1 MFLLLKLDDD
11 DELALEV
18 DPLHDGLTKAS
29 STSVL
34 LLLTE
39 VPLRSSSL
47 ELDLLSPGPLDEA
60 RLGKLPDRS
69 LLEADLLDGLLDRDS
84 LEDDPLTEPLDRD
97 PLADLLLASWDNDAL
112 LEELLG
118 DLEVLLPGSVL
129 LAELPDD
136 PPGDLL
142 GEALNPDLISL
153 DELPATEP
161 DDLLGDSEDLS
172 LESDICPTPLGDEA
186 DLLPE
191 PPEAR
196 LDEVLT

>member
-11 DELALEV
+11 DELVLEV
-18 DPLHDGLTKAS
+18 DPLYDGLTKAS
-29 STSVL
+29 STAVL

-47 ELDLLSPGPLDEA
+47 EPDLLSLDPLDEA

-69 LLEADLLDGLLDRDS
+69 LLEADLLDGLLDLDS
-84 LEDDPLTEPLDRD
+84 LEDDPLAEPLDRD
-97 PLADLLLASWDNDAL
+97 PLAEA
-112 LEELLG
+112 
-118 DLEVLLPGSVL
+118 LEVTRPGSAL

-136 PPGDLL
+136 LPGDLP
-142 GEALNPDLISL
+142 GEAANPGITSL

-161 DDLLGDSEDLS
+161 DDLHGDPEDLS
-172 LESDICPTPLGDEA
+172 LESETCTTPLGGEA

-191 PPEAR
+191 PPGAR
-196 LDEVLT
+196 LDEVLTSGLALGGEGDREDEDRT

>member
-11 DELALEV
+11 DELVLEV
-18 DPLHDGLTKAS
+18 DPLYDGLTKAS

-47 ELDLLSPGPLDEA
+47 EPDLLSPGPLDEA

-84 LEDDPLTEPLDRD
+84 LEDDPLAEPLDRD
-97 PLADLLLASWDNDAL
+97 PLAEA
-112 LEELLG
+112 
-118 DLEVLLPGSVL
+118 LEVTRPGSAL

-136 PPGDLL
+136 PPGDLP
-142 GEALNPDLISL
+142 GEATNPGITSL

-191 PPEAR
+191 PPGAR
-196 LDEVLT
+196 LDEVLTSGLALGGEGDREDEDRT

>member
-1 MFLLLKLDDD
+1 MFLLFKLDDD
-11 DELALEV
+11 DELVLEV
-18 DPLHDGLTKAS
+18 DPLYDGLTKAS

-47 ELDLLSPGPLDEA
+47 EPDLLSPGPLDEA

-84 LEDDPLTEPLDRD
+84 LEDDPLTEPLDKD
-97 PLADLLLASWDNDAL
+97 PLADLLLTSWDNDAL

-118 DLEVLLPGSVL
+118 DLEALLPGSVL

-142 GEALNPDLISL
+142 GEATNPDITSL

-172 LESDICPTPLGDEA
+172 LESET
-186 DLLPE
+186 
-191 PPEAR
+191 
-196 LDEVLT
+196 